1 VHTEKS
7 STDNL
12 RLLVILN
19 SMSIHT
25 IIAALDEEITKLQN
39 ARALIL
45 NNNQSVKRGR
55 PVLVKTAP
63 AKKRGAMSLEGRKRI
78 AAAQRKRW
86 RAIHAAKAA

>member
-1 VHTEKS
+1 
-7 STDNL
+7 
-12 RLLVILN
+12 
-19 SMSIHT
+19 MSIHT
-25 IIAALDEEITKLQN
+25 IIAALDEEITKLQS

-55 PVLVKTAP
+55 PGLVKTAP
-63 AKKRGAMSLEGRKRI
+63 TKKRGTMSLEGRKRI